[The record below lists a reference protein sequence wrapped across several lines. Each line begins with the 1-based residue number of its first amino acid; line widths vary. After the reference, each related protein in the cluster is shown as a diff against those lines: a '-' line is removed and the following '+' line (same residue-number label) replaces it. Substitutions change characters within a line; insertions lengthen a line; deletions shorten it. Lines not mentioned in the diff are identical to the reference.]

1 MEISITVK
9 TNSQE
14 MLFIVSDIKKKKKKK
29 KKKILLKPSILHAA
43 YFKHLI
49 YLKIPLKLMQ
59 FISSTATEK
68 VFSNS

>member
-29 KKKILLKPSILHAA
+29 KNTVETLYFACCLFQTFDLPKNTPKIDAV
-43 YFKHLI
+43 YFEHCNWKSFL
-49 YLKIPLKLMQ
+49 
-59 FISSTATEK
+59 
-68 VFSNS
+68 

>member
-14 MLFIVSDIKKKKKKK
+14 MLFIVSDIKKK

-59 FISSTATEK
+59 FISSTAIEK